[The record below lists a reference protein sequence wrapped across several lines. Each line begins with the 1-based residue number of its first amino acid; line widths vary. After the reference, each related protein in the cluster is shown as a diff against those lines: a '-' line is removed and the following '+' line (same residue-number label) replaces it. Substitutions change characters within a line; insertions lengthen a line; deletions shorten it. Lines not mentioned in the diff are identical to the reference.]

1 MQMTVRNSQIQ
12 RFSVVTPTKVHCIS
26 QDRSMQMDLQSPLVR
41 KAGHG
46 NGAHVQ
52 ALCSS
57 VYDSRSC
64 QPLQLFP
71 PQAYPALKE
80 TEVALTDRL
89 TPQRQGYA
97 DPNGTELPSPPP
109 KPISLPGTCD
119 QRAAKLSK
127 LCTSKAEPLTRPPSV
142 PHLRLELLQSCHS
155 NKYLRSELLQESGR
169 EGSHTGELLEHQPV
183 NIDADKSSDM
193 SVEIEATI
201 GFAMPDGTFQAAS
214 FKEVGSGMLQ
224 ASELNQHEE
233 ARAAAPAHSLHD
245 VSGTNPHSHVDDS
258 VMSLAQAKRVWSPG
272 GLVHRKVAGDV
283 MKPMCGEV
291 RRRLNFAPGSD
302 PFSKGSMA
310 MRTGLPV

>member
-1 MQMTVRNSQIQ
+1 
-12 RFSVVTPTKVHCIS
+12 
-26 QDRSMQMDLQSPLVR
+26 MQMDILSPLVSET
-41 KAGHG
+41 GHG

-52 ALCSS
+52 TLCCS

-71 PQAYPALKE
+71 PQPYPALKE
-80 TEVALTDRL
+80 TEVALTDSL
-89 TPQRQGYA
+89 PHQWQGYA

-109 KPISLPGTCD
+109 KPISLPGTLD
-119 QRAAKLSK
+119 TRVAKLSN
-127 LCTSKAEPLTRPPSV
+127 LCSKAEPLTRPPSV

-233 ARAAAPAHSLHD
+233 ARAEAPAHPLHD

-258 VMSLAQAKRVWSPG
+258 VMSLAQAKRAWSPG

-302 PFSKGSMA
+302 PFSSGSMA